1 VRENASPPLLDASE
15 TAAEAGKHCTGW
27 SAYKLEVTPRG
38 ADLVIG
44 DRSGGLH
51 VKASDVDRGLSM
63 QVLTETLGP
72 YEAPGEQAR
81 AEQPQARYAR
91 PERAGPLCETFQRER
106 EAAIAAREAA
116 AKALREQHLAYR
128 RQLQKWYR
136 QCFWQER
143 LSGLSGV
150 LRRQFSGDAKPRPRN
165 GQLRPFG

>member
-1 VRENASPPLLDASE
+1 MAS
-15 TAAEAGKHCTGW
+15 T
-27 SAYKLEVTPRG
+27 YKLEVKPRG

-44 DRSGGLH
+44 DRSGAGGRLH

-63 QVLTETLGP
+63 QALTETLGP
-72 YEAPGEQAR
+72 YEPPGEQAR
-81 AEQPQARYAR
+81 AEQPQADMPDRSGR
-91 PERAGPLCETFQRER
+91 GRSTKPFSVSG
-106 EAAIAAREAA
+106 AA
-116 AKALREQHLAYR
+116 ANELREQHLAYR